1 MPRHRFGFEICKCA
15 ICHLIFPRLYV
26 QVESLNLLSDSNRLL
41 REERDRQLLQ
51 LRELEER
58 CRQLEGEMGPLK
70 ESNKSLTA
78 QKDALL
84 AEKTALRY
92 PSPQSHSQT
101 SPGGLGM
108 RLIFLVSYPS
118 PPSPPP
124 HPCPTPNTHPITT
137 PTPTYAPTPHTSP
150 STSHMSSHPPQE

>member
-70 ESNKSLTA
+70 ENNKSLTA

-92 PSPQSHSQT
+92 PFPQSHSQT

-108 RLIFLVSYPS
+108 RLVFLH
-118 PPSPPP
+118 PPASPPP
-124 HPCPTPNTHPITT
+124 YPQTHPITT
-137 PTPTYAPTPHTSP
+137 PTYAPRSHTSSP
-150 STSHMSSHPPQE
+150 HLTHPPHTSHMSPHPPQE

>member
-1 MPRHRFGFEICKCA
+1 M
-15 ICHLIFPRLYV
+15 
-26 QVESLNLLSDSNRLL
+26 NLLSDSNRLL

-70 ESNKSLTA
+70 ENNKSLTA

-118 PPSPPP
+118 PPPSPLPYP
-124 HPCPTPNTHPITT
+124 RPTTFHNYTHTHIC
-137 PTPTYAPTPHTSP
+137 PHTSHIP
-150 STSHMSSHPPQE
+150 HTSHVPTPSSGMRFSVGTLVPTS

>member
-1 MPRHRFGFEICKCA
+1 MLRHRFGFEICKCA
-15 ICHLIFPRLYV
+15 ICHLIFPRVCV

-70 ESNKSLTA
+70 ENNKSLTA

-101 SPGGLGM
+101 SPGGLRM

-118 PPSPPP
+118 PPPPPCLTPASPPSHPQYISHNYTHTHICP
-124 HPCPTPNTHPITT
+124 H
-137 PTPTYAPTPHTSP
+137 
-150 STSHMSSHPPQE
+150 TSHMSPHPPQE